1 MFSFMTLQ
9 SPLYGKV
16 IFFKIF
22 ETCLMSVKSFI
33 WLLSCFPKIL
43 KRTSVTDDYTNNVRR
58 MAIKINRGCNTI
70 RNLFRCSA
78 SNPALSRKIF
88 FRQVIRD
95 CSHIVSANFWEFL
108 PNSTLP
114 LVNACQLEETP
125 PPWTDVRFRLTDSD
139 SIFIK
144 FKFHLS

>member
-43 KRTSVTDDYTNNVRR
+43 KRTPVTDDYTNNVRR

-78 SNPALSRKIF
+78 NNPALSRKIF

-95 CSHIVSANFWEFL
+95 CSHIMSANSY
-108 PNSTLP
+108 P
-114 LVNACQLEETP
+114 TP
-125 PPWTDVRFRLTDSD
+125 PTPCQ
-139 SIFIK
+139 
-144 FKFHLS
+144 HLSARGHALPMKPPPHEWCQI

>member
-22 ETCLMSVKSFI
+22 ETCLMSMKSFI
-33 WLLSCFPKIL
+33 WLLSCFPEIL
-43 KRTSVTDDYTNNVRR
+43 KKTPVTDDYANNVRR

-78 SNPALSRKIF
+78 NNPALIRKMF

-95 CSHIVSANFWEFL
+95 CLHICQQIFE
-108 PNSTLP
+108 NSYP
-114 LVNACQLEETP
+114 TP
-125 PPWTDVRFRLTDSD
+125 PSPLSTHGDTPSPWNPLPMNWCQ
-139 SIFIK
+139 I
-144 FKFHLS
+144 